1 MLSHICHHENRGYVA
16 PSCLALLLAR
26 RQGPAMTDASTL
38 NQTPARRGDR
48 RDRPVVTA
56 TQLGVHLGLTRQRIC
71 VLADVEHVLQR
82 APDGRFDQDACRLAY
97 LNWLRDPARRSA
109 RTEADAEFVKA
120 KAEML
125 RLRIAEK
132 QRSLIPFDEAIAHME
147 ELVGLFLSRLSGFAA
162 RCGGRDLAAR
172 RVIDQAVY
180 DLRLEISEA
189 ATKLAEQ
196 CEPDKP

>member
-1 MLSHICHHENRGYVA
+1 
-16 PSCLALLLAR
+16 
-26 RQGPAMTDASTL
+26 MTDASTL

-48 RDRPVVTA
+48 RDRPAVTA

-71 VLADVEHVLQR
+71 VLADVEHVIERL
-82 APDGRFDQDACRLAY
+82 PDSRFDQDACRLAY
-97 LNWLRDPARRSA
+97 LKWLRDPARRSA

-132 QRSLIPFDEAIAHME
+132 QRSLIPFDEAVAHME
-147 ELVGLFLSRLSGFAA
+147 ELVGLFISRLSGFAA
-162 RCGGRDLAAR
+162 RCGGRDLAMR
-172 RVIDQAVY
+172 RAIDQAVY

-189 ATKLAEQ
+189 ASKLAEQ
-196 CEPDKP
+196 CGPDEP